1 MNVMDKSVP
10 VFILGSGRCG
20 TFQIF
25 KLLEGVDELEVHHE
39 YLFENILKSAA
50 LYRMNAIKNED
61 VKNILKTTHRPA
73 IHYTEE
79 KFWVDSSNAL
89 PWIVE
94 PLYEMFPNARFIH
107 LIRDGRK
114 VVSSFYNKF
123 SEVVYDDRCV
133 SIVNEWLENPDIMP
147 EPSPEKKYWRPF
159 PVKGESFCNEF
170 KEFNRFQRLCYY
182 WQDVNI
188 SIRNSLKVIPETQ
201 KMFVR
206 LEDLTSDTEVLKGF
220 LEMFDTEINDD
231 FIEMLKRPVN
241 VAVPKNF
248 PLSQEQRKEFNGICS
263 NAMSI
268 FGYDAEKEYDVIY

>member
-1 MNVMDKSVP
+1 MDKTVP

-20 TFQIF
+20 TFQISR
-25 KLLEGVDELEVHHE
+25 LLESVGEIEAHHE
-39 YLFENILKSAA
+39 YLFENILKSAV
-50 LYRMNAIKNED
+50 LYRMNAIKSED
-61 VKNILKTTHRPA
+61 VKSMLTKTHRPA
-73 IHYTEE
+73 IHYSEK

-89 PWIVE
+89 PWIIE

-123 SEVVYDDRCV
+123 SDVVYDDRCV
-133 SIVNEWLENPDIMP
+133 SIVNEWLENPEIMP

-248 PLSQEQRKEFNGICS
+248 PLSQEQRKEFNDICS
-263 NAMSI
+263 NAMST